1 MKLVSEKEGHNG
13 PVVHAKLARAIRAAC
28 TARVCHRHAELQ
40 FCPTRPPGRT
50 AVCKHDVCVY
60 VVCESVRPTPNGAH
74 PCGTAPVP
82 GVVV

>member
-1 MKLVSEKEGHNG
+1 MKLVSEKEGRNG
-13 PVVHAKLARAIRAAC
+13 PVVHAKLAESDQGAC
-28 TARVCHRHAELQ
+28 TARVRFRHAVHQ

-82 GVVV
+82 DVVV